1 MAKVDIYNTRNKYKV
16 ILADPPWDYTNK
28 GSASDHRGMAAFHYN
43 VMKEAEIAALPV
55 ADLCEDKA
63 ILFMWATFPNIEK
76 ALRVI
81 KAWGFE
87 YKTAGFVW
95 VKENKKSPGLYM
107 GMGSYTRANAEV
119 CLVAIKKGTQAK
131 DYVESHSVRQV
142 IISPVM
148 EHSRKPEEAR
158 SRIVQLCGGGYT
170 VSNSLRGGTRKA
182 GIAGVMKYE
191 HQIRV

>member
-1 MAKVDIYNTRNKYKV
+1 MAKVDIFNTRNKYKV

-28 GSASDHRGMAAFHYN
+28 GSASDHRGMAAYHYN
-43 VMKEAEIAALPV
+43 VMKEAEIFALPV

-76 ALRVI
+76 ALKVI

-107 GMGSYTRANAEV
+107 GMGAYTRANAEV

-131 DYVESHSVRQV
+131 DYIKSHSVRQV
-142 IISPVM
+142 IISPVQ
-148 EHSRKPEEAR
+148 EHSRKPEETR
-158 SRIVQLCGGGYT
+158 SRIVQLCGGGGTLYRT
-170 VSNSLRGGTRKA
+170 LCAAARGRLGLL
-182 GIAGVMKYE
+182 G
-191 HQIRV
+191 